1 MVIEKGDSKM
11 IKKLK
16 ITSLLFAW
24 FSLSMAG
31 TSASIGTDSGT
42 QLLIPTGAKGI
53 ALNSSYNASVKG
65 VDALYY
71 NPAGIAGLA
80 GGVEAQFSNYS
91 YIADIKHAYA
101 AFVSNLGAGT
111 VGLSFKTL
119 DFGDIKM
126 TDSQDTHGLS
136 GKSYS
141 PNFSV
146 LTMSYAK
153 SFSDRIRFGTSF
165 KIVSEKIDQTG
176 GTAYAIDMGV
186 QYDHATLPLKLG
198 VSLRNLGSKLE
209 YSGLNLENDNTT
221 ILSEASNLPANLNIS
236 TSYKFGPVDLHYS
249 FTNQSYSFNESS
261 FGLEYNLNFGD
272 YSAWVGGG
280 MNALL
285 TEEDD
290 LNEFGDNPFGA
301 SFGGGLDAKLGNFN
315 FGLDLGMKQ
324 SKTFGNTSVL
334 AFNISF

>member
-91 YIADIKHAYA
+91 YIADTKHTYA
-101 AFVSNLGAGT
+101 AFVSNLGTGT

-126 TDSQDTHGLS
+126 TDSQDTHGSS
-136 GKSYS
+136 GKSFS

-165 KIVSEKIDQTG
+165 KIVSEKIVQTG

-186 QYDHATLPLKLG
+186 QYEHATLPLKLG

-236 TSYKFGPVDLHYS
+236 TSYNLGPVDLHYS

-280 MNALL
+280 INTLL

-301 SFGGGLDAKLGNFN
+301 SFGGGLNAKLGNFN

-324 SKTFGNTSVL
+324 SDTFGNTSVL